1 MYEALKQRAFNAK
14 RQRKFRR
21 LRGHEKRIVG
31 HIYDQIINGVETQRF
46 RVPHSYTLSAQTEP
60 IRIDFFRISFEKD
73 LIYIDTIFRLS
84 THIDS
89 FCCEKQEVDN
99 MIEIICGAVEEVG
112 LKIEKTEGYYRYPR
126 FEIYYLTDA
135 EEMT

>member
-1 MYEALKQRAFNAK
+1 MYEALKESVCNAK

-21 LRGHEKRIVG
+21 LRGQEKRIVG
-31 HIYDQIINGVETQRF
+31 HIYDQIIDGVETQRF
-46 RVPHSYTLSAQTEP
+46 RVPHNYTLSAQPKQT
-60 IRIDFFRISFEKD
+60 RVDLFRISFEKE
-73 LIYIDTIFRLS
+73 LVYIDTIFRLS

-99 MIEIICGAVEEVG
+99 MIEIIYGAVEEVG